1 MIQIIPSILSITE
14 DDYRKDIAK
23 YQRSQLFKEGWV
35 HIDFMD
41 NKFVPNQSIEPE
53 IIAKYPI
60 DLHKEAHIMV
70 ANPID
75 WVDKLIEVGFERII
89 FHLESSDDTLKTI
102 EHIKSKGLEVGL
114 AINSDTLVE
123 KLDPFIS
130 KVDVVLVMSIV
141 AGFQGQPFIPKT
153 LDKVRK
159 IKSTNESV
167 KVGVDGAIKDKNIKE
182 VMKAG
187 VDFVIVGSYL
197 LNGDVDE
204 NLEILWEE
212 INGSI

>member
-1 MIQIIPSILSITE
+1 MIQIIPAILSTSE
-14 DDYRKDIAK
+14 EEYRKDITK

-41 NKFVPNQSIEPE
+41 NKFVPNQSIDPE
-53 IIAKYPI
+53 VSAKYPI

-70 ANPID
+70 SNPLE
-75 WVDKLIEVGFERII
+75 WVDKLVEVGFERII
-89 FHLESSDDTLKTI
+89 FHIESADDVLKVI
-102 EHIKSKGLEVGL
+102 EYIKSKGLEAGL
-114 AINSDTLVE
+114 AINSNTPIE
-123 KLDPFIS
+123 KLDPYIS
-130 KVDVVLVMSIV
+130 KIDVILVLSIV

-159 IKSTNESV
+159 IKSTNESI
-167 KVGVDGAIKDKNIKE
+167 KVGVDGAIKDTNIKE
-182 VMKAG
+182 VVKAG

-204 NLEILWEE
+204 NLENLWEV
-212 INGSI
+212 IR